1 MVFCLGLFDIKFQF
15 TSIYILDIRHGVDA
29 SLVEDKAIVAA
40 EGSGSAVVYHGF
52 VGVGDSDIQ
61 RDERPAGRFH
71 AGLGCGGGGVVVE
84 KVIVYGRIVFLMY
97 LAVA

>member
-1 MVFCLGLFDIKFQF
+1 M
-15 TSIYILDIRHGVDA
+15 YILDIRHGVDA
-29 SLVEDKAIVAA
+29 SLVEDKAVVAA
-40 EGSGSAVVYHGF
+40 EGIVGAVVYHGF
-52 VGVGDSDIQ
+52 VGVGNGYIQ

>member
-1 MVFCLGLFDIKFQF
+1 MKIQS

-29 SLVEDKAIVAA
+29 SLVEYKAIVAA

-61 RDERPAGRFH
+61 RDDRPAGRFH
-71 AGLGCGGGGVVVE
+71 AGLGGGGGGVVIE
-84 KVIVYGRIVFLMY
+84 TVIVYATI
-97 LAVA
+97 